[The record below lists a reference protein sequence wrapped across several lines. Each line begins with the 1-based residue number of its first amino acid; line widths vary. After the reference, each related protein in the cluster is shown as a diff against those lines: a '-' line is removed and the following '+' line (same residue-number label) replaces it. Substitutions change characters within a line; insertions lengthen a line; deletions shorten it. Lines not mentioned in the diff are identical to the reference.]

1 MLKIGIYGLGGVGCA
16 IYNELQDYKELYVLV
31 DEVRL
36 EKYKNQELIINDKV
50 VHPNYVSDGKMDLI
64 IVSVKNY
71 QLKDALPGIK
81 PFLKSDTVILPL
93 LNGITAHDVIKD
105 YYPNYRVLYGVINV
119 ESNKVGNICH
129 TSKIINLQYGDK
141 YNYVLRWPLIEM
153 RKIFNRY
160 NINNHIY
167 QNLQRRVWHKWT
179 LNLAIN
185 QISAL
190 MDATY
195 LEMSHP
201 LIIDTF
207 NDIFDE
213 VFEVSKYYN
222 IGLTEEDIEEIK
234 DRCKNFN
241 SNRVTSLTID
251 VRNNRENELDYFGL
265 ELIKKAQAANIDAR
279 VNKTVYNLVKAYS
292 ENKKRK
298 GY

>member
-1 MLKIGIYGLGGVGCA
+1 MLKIGIYGFGGVGSA
-16 IYNELQDYKELYVLV
+16 IYNELQDYKELYILV
-31 DEVRL
+31 DENRKL
-36 EKYKNQELIINDKV
+36 KYEKEEFIINDKRV
-50 VHPNYVSDGKMDLI
+50 FPKFITEGKLDLI
-64 IVSVKNY
+64 IVAVKNY
-71 QLKDALPGIK
+71 QLNDALPNLKLFMK
-81 PFLKSDTVILPL
+81 PDTVILPL
-93 LNGITAHDVIKD
+93 LNGITAHDTIKD
-105 YYPNYRVLYGVINV
+105 YYPKHRILYGVINV

-153 RKIFNRY
+153 RRIFNKY

-167 QNLQRRVWHKWT
+167 QNMQRRVWHKWT

-190 MDATY
+190 MNATY
-195 LEMSHP
+195 LDMSHP
-201 LIIDTF
+201 LILDTF

-213 VFEVSKYYN
+213 VYEVSKYYN
-222 IGLTEEDIEEIK
+222 VGLTIDDINDIKKICEE
-234 DRCKNFN
+234 FS

-251 VRNNRENELDYFGL
+251 VNNNKENELDYFGK
-265 ELIKKAQAANIDAR
+265 ELIERAKLANIEVKA
-279 VNKTVYNLVKAYS
+279 NKTVYNLVKAYS

>member
-201 LIIDTF
+201 LILDTF